1 MTSFIFN
8 GYDFAEL
15 VRVNDIQRPLLPALN
30 TVMTDVGSLKGTLFN
45 YNSYSQ
51 REITVD
57 YTLIADSP
65 ERLVSVK
72 QLVAGKLFTDAPA
85 QLIFSD
91 SPDRYYMAILDGDSE
106 LDQTSGVAQGT
117 LTFLVPDAVAHA
129 VNVKEFVAVQQPS
142 GVLEVEVD
150 NAGTEACPV
159 NIEATFT
166 SDNGVFAAVS
176 PYNVIEVG
184 SNDEVDGHDYQVT
197 DVVAKN
203 NLSPSDK
210 SNWEE
215 NSSSARTVYPTSW
228 SGKPNSFGT
237 GSFTWPAGSEGP
249 DPNYA
254 GRAEGIWAGPTL
266 HRSIPKN
273 SNGINTGNFEA
284 KWRFNHSNTSV
295 AQVGRHEFN
304 LQSGTNVPFAFVM
317 RDGSGTKL
325 EQILELYL
333 VPPGQSKQVTSIY
346 IDPKKL
352 KGAWW
357 EVKLVRIG
365 AKMTFTFSDIR
376 TLDTSGGWGNED
388 VKTTDYTVSK
398 TFTVDWAAG
407 LAIDS
412 TTYWPQAGPP
422 NTPVIGMNFLN
433 FTFRWLNVDKYA
445 DDPNRYSDGDTML
458 IDSYRGKVFLNGTPI
473 MNDIVKG
480 SEFITVPPGKT
491 KLQFVCSSFATAPA
505 VKASIQEVFL

>member
-51 REITVD
+51 REIKVD

-72 QLVAGKLFTDAPA
+72 QLVAGKLFTAAPA

-150 NAGTEACPV
+150 NAGTEVCPV
-159 NIEATFT
+159 EVQATFT
-166 SDNGVFAAVS
+166 SDNGVLAVVS
-176 PYNVIEVG
+176 PYSVMEVG
-184 SNDEVDGHDYQVT
+184 SMEEVDGHDYQVT

-203 NLSPSDK
+203 MLTPADRV
-210 SNWEE
+210 NWLE
-215 NSSSARTVYPTSW
+215 NSPEASTVYPISW
-228 SGKPNSFGT
+228 SGEPNSFGT
-237 GSFTWPAGSEGP
+237 GSFDWPDGTEAP
-249 DPNYA
+249 VANYT
-254 GRAEGIWAGPTL
+254 GRADRIWAGPTL
-266 HRSIPKN
+266 YQQLSAN
-273 SNGINTGNFEA
+273 SNNSRIGNFEA
-284 KWRFNHSNTSV
+284 KWRFVHNNVTLK
-295 AQVGRHEFN
+295 QCGRHEFN
-304 LQSGTNVPFAFVM
+304 LQSAAGETPFAIVL
-317 RDGSGTKL
+317 RDGAPSRV
-325 EQILELYL
+325 ENIVEFYL
-333 VPPGQSKQVTSIY
+333 VPPGESKQVTSIT
-346 IDPKKL
+346 IDSS
-352 KGAWW
+352 
-357 EVKLVRIG
+357 KLVG
-365 AKMTFTFSDIR
+365 SWFEAKISRVGKKVTFTLSNIK
-376 TLDTSGGWGNED
+376 TIKGEAGNED
-388 VKTTDYTVSK
+388 VGESYFTVSR
-398 TFTVDWAAG
+398 TFTVDWAEG
-407 LAIDS
+407 LSINA
-412 TTYWPQAGPP
+412 TTYWPQAGPMD
-422 NTPVIGMNFLN
+422 TDIIGMQLSN
-433 FTFRWLNVDKYA
+433 FTFRWINVDKYA
-445 DDPNRYSDGDTML
+445 DDPNRYIEGDTML
-458 IDSYRGKVFLNGTPI
+458 IDSFSGKVYLNGAPV

-491 KLQFVCSSFATAPA
+491 KLQFIYSSFATPPA
-505 VKASIQEVFL
+505 IKASIQEVFL